1 MTRQPSLKSKKS
13 SLVKQQ
19 PLGISQRLV
28 MSATIKL
35 YELAGAGALCQLI
48 PSAGDRRSNCHL
60 ARSPADAFGGKPAKQ
75 WDTLVEL
82 DFEQIVQSP
91 NYA

>member
-1 MTRQPSLKSKKS
+1 
-13 SLVKQQ
+13 
-19 PLGISQRLV
+19 

-35 YELAGAGALCQLI
+35 YELAGARCVSSFPL
-48 PSAGDRRSNCHL
+48 L
-60 ARSPADAFGGKPAKQ
+60 ATDDPIVTWRDLDAFGGKPAKQ

-91 NYA
+91 NLS